1 MPRAACS
8 AIAATTCGWQWPVEL
23 TAMPAAK
30 SRYSS
35 PSTVVTRHPRPLATW
50 RSVTLNQTP
59 DRCVMGGNVVPR
71 DGRITRRRRSPTDFV
86 AAGVVLRFH
95 LQRGVADAVALA
107 QQVARPIEHVVLVD
121 AERRP

>member
-1 MPRAACS
+1 MARDACS
-8 AIAATTCGWQWPVEL
+8 AIAATTFGWRWPVEL

-59 DRCVMGGNVVPR
+59 DRCVMGGN
-71 DGRITRRRRSPTDFV
+71 RSPHAGGPVHRWLPADLV
-86 AAGVVLRFH
+86 AAGVVLWFH
-95 LQRGVADAVALA
+95 LQRGVAD
-107 QQVARPIEHVVLVD
+107 
-121 AERRP
+121 